1 MQCSLYLIF
10 YPLSHAHKAT
20 VMELKWNK
28 NGNWLLTASRDH
40 LLKVFDI
47 RNMKEE
53 IQTFKGHKKEAT
65 GRLNYRYILI
75 KLTWMR
81 SIRLKLNIFFI
92 RSKSQ
97 CLPFWLN
104 SILYSFSLCMQTIE
118 VIPFIFRI
126 AQIKI
131 KNKNISIH
139 FLCTLVLYHTDES
152 FWLVLKYMYMHV
164 LITQ

>member
-1 MQCSLYLIF
+1 MPTKPPSWNWNGTRMETGYWQLQETICSKCLISVTWKKKF
-10 YPLSHAHKAT
+10 RHLKAT
-20 VMELKWNK
+20 
-28 NGNWLLTASRDH
+28 
-40 LLKVFDI
+40 
-47 RNMKEE
+47 
-53 IQTFKGHKKEAT
+53 KKKPQV
-65 GRLNYRYILI
+65 GLNYRYILI
-75 KLTWMR
+75 KLTW
-81 SIRLKLNIFFI
+81 IRLKLNIFFI

-164 LITQ
+164 LIPQ